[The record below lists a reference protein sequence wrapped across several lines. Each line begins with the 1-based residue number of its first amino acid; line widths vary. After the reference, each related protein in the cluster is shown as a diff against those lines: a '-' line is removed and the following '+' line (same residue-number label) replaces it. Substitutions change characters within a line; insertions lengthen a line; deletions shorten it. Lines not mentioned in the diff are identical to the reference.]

1 MSEWIRIRVKDF
13 YKDAVGELEY
23 TYVTREV
30 YEALV
35 DTFRKEA
42 HAQEMRDIRHTTK
55 DGYTEGET
63 EDLVELTGESVED
76 TVIRQM
82 EIETLQKAMQSLT
95 PVQRERLH
103 FYFFE
108 GMTYRQ
114 IAAKEGV
121 GEKNIRESIN
131 GAVKKIKKYFELIPP
146 QNVFFCEY
154 LMRGT
159 FSGQMVSSGNPLMSR
174 VWIRHRQTKRTLKNA
189 GEECRAPSAGWN
201 HAISCQPYPAVQ
213 IR

>member
-108 GMTYRQ
+108 GVLIKIFFYFLYRTVY
-114 IAAKEGV
+114 ALPDVLLSDPFFRCNLPVCHAL
-121 GEKNIRESIN
+121 
-131 GAVKKIKKYFELIPP
+131 KKIKM
-146 QNVFFCEY
+146 Q
-154 LMRGT
+154 
-159 FSGQMVSSGNPLMSR
+159 PLSLH
-174 VWIRHRQTKRTLKNA
+174 W
-189 GEECRAPSAGWN
+189 GE
-201 HAISCQPYPAVQ
+201 
-213 IR
+213 